1 MTDRRSTAHGLR
13 RAALC
18 GLLLTPLAT
27 APALAETVAATGTG
41 QATVR
46 VTRPLTQLKIA
57 RAVDR
62 ARDLA
67 VPRALLNARVQA
79 ARYAAAAGLA
89 LGPVLALEEPTSSP
103 FGLYGSPG
111 LIGNVGRF
119 GPNRY
124 CGRVTTVKR
133 RVVDGKRRVVSRR
146 TRFRCFAP
154 QAAVVSLYV
163 EFAATPLAPPAA

>member
-1 MTDRRSTAHGLR
+1 M
-13 RAALC
+13 
-18 GLLLTPLAT
+18 PLAAT
-27 APALAETVAATGTG
+27 PALAETVAATGTG

-46 VTRPLTQLKIA
+46 ATRPLSQLTIA

-67 VPRALLNARVQA
+67 VPRALVNARVQA

-89 LGPVLALEEPTSSP
+89 LGPVLAVEEPTTNP
-103 FGLYGSPG
+103 FGYYGFPG
-111 LIGNVGRF
+111 LIANVGRF

-124 CGRVTTVKR
+124 CGKVTTVKR
-133 RVVDGKRRVVSRR
+133 RVVDGRRRVVSRR

-163 EFAATPLAPPAA
+163 EFAATPLAPAAT